1 MRSNSIEQLKNAF
14 DGDLKEY
21 RSIPFWSWNNELDEA
36 ALVAQIDE
44 MKKVGM
50 GGFIIHARTGLT
62 TEYLGEKWFSC
73 VEACLKRAREL
84 NMNAWI
90 YDENGWPSGFV
101 GGKLLETEKF
111 RARFLEY
118 AITTYFDDAAFCVYK
133 KTETGYQRLN
143 AAEKGVEEYYCVYL
157 RVSPSNTDIL
167 NPEVVEAFINETH
180 EQYYKR
186 FQDSFGRE
194 LVGFFTD
201 EPQYYRWATPYP
213 IKVSQRF
220 AEKYNED
227 VRDGLIYLFMH
238 DEAGYVFRTRY
249 FITLNEMYVDTFYKR
264 LYEWCEQ
271 HNCKL
276 TGHSVE
282 EPHLYTQMW
291 GGAAVMPT
299 YEYQHIPGI
308 DSLGFQGEPV
318 LSSRQIGSVAAQLSK
333 KFILTETFACGGYD
347 ITPKELR
354 HVGEMQYFN
363 GVNLMCQHLL
373 PFSIAG
379 QGKYDHPPI
388 FYKQNNWWE
397 EFKEFN
403 EYFTRLGYIIAN
415 TKDVCDVLVIHPMRC
430 VYLDYI
436 RDEDLASVQELETAF
451 EELLETLNKKG
462 VTYHLADETLLKKYG
477 KIENGKLVVGDCAY
491 DKVLIPKMP
500 SIAGSTLQ
508 LLENYAGELC
518 ALGEI
523 CYVDGKQQTVKIS
536 LNTAFDQLIAD
547 LKVPFR
553 CVEGIGAITIRQG
566 DLGEF
571 VFVKNHSIHDSLTV
585 SMPTAENY
593 EVLDLETLETSAFS
607 PEFTLKKGEGLV
619 LIKRENK
626 GQAQKAYFPENAD
639 NEEILSRFSVAE
651 MSKNYFVLD
660 KAQLSFDGEKY
671 TEELPLA
678 QIFENLLYKR
688 YHGKIFIKQTFHLQQ
703 VMPLTLMVERNHFLE
718 ATFNGHPLQFKK
730 SNFDIY
736 FLEADIQ
743 EFLKEGKN
751 EYVYSLEYHQR
762 DLVRFAL
769 FDPLATEAVRNCL
782 YYDIHLENAY
792 IKGAFTVEEN
802 GELRAQTTYPA
813 ISTNWYKEGY
823 PFFYGAVTLKGSYIY
838 DGIGERKIE
847 LIGRFSVANVFI
859 NGQQVNLVLDT
870 KKDISSFLQK
880 GENDIS
886 ITLKS
891 SLRNL
896 LGPHHNKF
904 YTEQQYVGPDIFT
917 LYKTWKDGVSEM
929 YAHRYNLVPFGVN
942 SIQIIKNQ

>member
-1 MRSNSIEQLKNAF
+1 MKNTCIEQLKNAF
-14 DGDLKEY
+14 EGDLNEY

-84 NMNAWI
+84 SMNAWI

-118 AITTYFDDAAFCVYK
+118 AVTTYFDETAFCVYK
-133 KTETGYQRLN
+133 KTASGYRRT
-143 AAEKGVEEYYCVYL
+143 ACAEKGVEEYYCVYL

-180 EQYYKR
+180 EQYYQR
-186 FQDSFGRE
+186 FKESFGRE
-194 LVGFFTD
+194 LMGFFTD

-213 IKVSQRF
+213 VKVF
-220 AEKYNED
+220 EKFKEKYNED

-238 DEAGYVFRTRY
+238 DEAGYAFRTRY
-249 FITLNEMYVDTFYKR
+249 FTTLNEMYVNTFYKR
-264 LYEWCEQ
+264 LYDWCDE
-271 HNCKL
+271 HGCML

-299 YEYQHIPGI
+299 YEYEHIPGI

-318 LSSRQIGSVAAQLSK
+318 LSSRQIGSVAAQLDK

-379 QGKYDHPPI
+379 QGKHDHPPV

-415 TKDVCDVLVIHPMRC
+415 TKDVADVLVIHPMRC

-436 RDEDLASVQELETAF
+436 RDEDLASVKDLEAAF
-451 EELLETLNKKG
+451 DALLDTLNQKG
-462 VTYHLADETLLKKYG
+462 VTYHLADETLLEKYG
-477 KIENGKLVVGDCAY
+477 KIENGKLVLGNCSY
-491 DKVLIPKMP
+491 EKVLIPKMP
-500 SIAGSTLQ
+500 SISSNTLR
-508 LLENYAGELC
+508 LLEGYAGALC
-518 ALGEI
+518 SLGEI
-523 CYVDGKQQTVKIS
+523 AYVDGEKQASKLPANSTIE
-536 LNTAFDQLIAD
+536 QLISS
-547 LKVPFR
+547 LKVPFN
-553 CVEGIGAITIRQG
+553 CIQGMGAITIRQG

-571 VFVKNHSIHDSLTV
+571 VFVKNHSIHEILTA
-585 SMPTAENY
+585 SMPTAEDY
-593 EVLDLETLETSAFS
+593 EVLDLERLETRALS

-619 LIKRENK
+619 LIKRDK
-626 GQAQKAYFPENAD
+626 NAG
-639 NEEILSRFSVAE
+639 EKKPFFSVNSSKEELLSNFTIAE
-651 MSKNYFVLD
+651 MSENYLVLD
-660 KAQLSFDGEKY
+660 KAQLSVDGEAY

-688 YHGKIFIKQTFHLQQ
+688 YQGRIYIKQKFFLQQ
-703 VMPLTLMVERNHFLE
+703 KMPLTLMVEKNRFLE
-718 ATFNGHPLQFKK
+718 ATLNGYALQFRK

-736 FLEADIQ
+736 FLEADIG
-743 EFLKEGKN
+743 EFLKEGEN
-751 EYVYSLEYHQR
+751 EYVYSVDYYQR

-782 YYDIHLENAY
+782 YYDTHLENAY

-802 GELRAQTTYPA
+802 GELRAQTTYPQ

-823 PFFYGAVTLKGSYIY
+823 PFFYGAVTLKGSYVY

-870 KKDISSFLQK
+870 KKDITLLLQK
-880 GENDIS
+880 GENDIR
-886 ITLKS
+886 IILKS

-929 YAHRYNLVPFGVN
+929 YAHTYSLVPFGVN

>member
-1 MRSNSIEQLKNAF
+1 MKNTCIEKLKIAF
-14 DGDLKEY
+14 KSDLNEY

-50 GGFIIHARTGLT
+50 GGFIIHARTGLI

-84 NMNAWI
+84 GMNAWI

-118 AITTYFDDAAFCVYK
+118 AITTYFDETAFCVYK
-133 KTETGYQRLN
+133 KTTSGYQRLESSE
-143 AAEKGVEEYYCVYL
+143 AGVKEYHCVYL

-167 NPEVVEAFINETH
+167 NPEVVEAFIKETH
-180 EQYYKR
+180 EQYYQR
-186 FQDSFGRE
+186 FKESFGRE

-213 IKVSQRF
+213 VKVSEKF
-220 AEKYNED
+220 KEKYNED

-238 DEAGYVFRTRY
+238 DEVGYGFRTRY
-249 FITLNEMYVDTFYKR
+249 FTTLNEMYVNTFYKR
-264 LYEWCEQ
+264 LYDWCDE
-271 HNCKL
+271 HGCML

-299 YEYQHIPGI
+299 YEYEHIPGI

-318 LSSRQIGSVAAQLSK
+318 LSSRQIGSVAAQLDK

-347 ITPKELR
+347 ITPVELR

-379 QGKYDHPPI
+379 QGKYDHPPV

-403 EYFTRLGYIIAN
+403 EYFTRLGYIVAN
-415 TKDVCDVLVIHPMRC
+415 TKDVADVLVIHPMRS
-430 VYLDYI
+430 VYLNYI
-436 RDEDLASVQELETAF
+436 RDEDLDSVKDLEEAF
-451 EELLETLNKKG
+451 EELLALLNTKG

-477 KIENGKLVVGDCAY
+477 KLENGKLVLGNCVY
-491 DKVLIPKMP
+491 EKVLIPKMP
-500 SIAGSTLQ
+500 SIASSTLQ
-508 LLENYAGELC
+508 FLQNYAGALC
-518 ALGEI
+518 SLGEI
-523 CYVDGKQQTVKIS
+523 SYVDGQKEPVKLS
-536 LNTAFDQLIAD
+536 TNCTFDELLADTKVAFH
-547 LKVPFR
+547 
-553 CVEGIGAITIRQG
+553 CVHGMGAITIRRG

-571 VFVKNHSIHDSLTV
+571 VFVKNHSIHDCLSV
-585 SMPTAENY
+585 SMPNAENY
-593 EVLDLETLETSAFS
+593 EVLDLEMIETRALPS
-607 PEFTLKKGEGLV
+607 EFTLKKGEGLV
-619 LIKRENK
+619 LIKREKEERKKPFFCANSFK
-626 GQAQKAYFPENAD
+626 
-639 NEEILSRFSVAE
+639 EEILSNFAVTQ
-651 MSKNYFVLD
+651 MSENYFVLD
-660 KAQLSFDGEKY
+660 KAYLSFDGENY

-678 QIFENLLYKR
+678 QIFESLLYKSH
-688 YHGKIFIKQTFHLQQ
+688 HGKIYIKQKFSVQQ
-703 VMPLTLMVERNHFLE
+703 KMPLTLMVEKNRFLE
-718 ATFNGHPLQFKK
+718 ATLNGHALQFRK

-736 FLEADIQ
+736 FLETDIG
-743 EFLKEGKN
+743 EFLKEGEN
-751 EYVYSLEYHQR
+751 EYIYSVEYYQR

-782 YYDIHLENAY
+782 YYDTYLENAY
-792 IKGAFTVEEN
+792 IKGAFTVENET
-802 GELRAQTTYPA
+802 LCVQKSYPQ

-823 PFFYGAVTLKGSYIY
+823 PFFYGAVTLNGKYTY
-838 DGIGERKIE
+838 DGVGEREIA
-847 LIGRFSVANVFI
+847 LNGRFSVANVFV

-870 KKDISSFLQK
+870 KKDITSLLIK
-880 GENDIS
+880 GENNIQ

-904 YTEQQYVGPDIFT
+904 YKEQQSIGPVSFT
-917 LYKTWKDGVSEM
+917 LYKTWKDGVSAAYEKT
-929 YAHRYNLVPFGVN
+929 YSLVPFGLD
-942 SIQIIKNQ
+942 SIQIIKK

>member
-1 MRSNSIEQLKNAF
+1 MKNTCIEKLKIAF
-14 DGDLKEY
+14 GGDLNEY
-21 RSIPFWSWNNELDEA
+21 RSIPFWSWNNELDEQ

-84 NMNAWI
+84 GMNAWI

-118 AITTYFDDAAFCVYK
+118 AVTTYFDETAFCVYK
-133 KTETGYQRLN
+133 KTAVGYQRIERS
-143 AAEKGVEEYYCVYL
+143 EKGLKEYHCVYL

-180 EQYYKR
+180 EQYYHR
-186 FQDSFGRE
+186 FKESFGKE

-213 IKVSQRF
+213 VKVAERF
-220 AEKYNED
+220 TEKYNED

-238 DEAGYVFRTRY
+238 EEAGYAFRTRY
-249 FITLNEMYVDTFYKR
+249 FTTLNEMYVNTFYKR
-264 LYEWCEQ
+264 LYDWCEE
-271 HNCKL
+271 HECML

-308 DSLGFQGEPV
+308 DSLGFQGEPI
-318 LSSRQIGSVAAQLSK
+318 LSSRQIGSVAAQLDK

-347 ITPKELR
+347 ITPIELR

-379 QGKYDHPPI
+379 QGKYDHPPV

-415 TKDVCDVLVIHPMRC
+415 TKDECDVLVLHPMRC

-436 RDEDLASVQELETAF
+436 RSEDLDSVKALETAF
-451 EELLETLNKKG
+451 EELLDVLNTKG
-462 VTYHLADETLLKKYG
+462 ITYHLADETLLQKYG
-477 KIENGKLVVGDCAY
+477 KIQNGKLVLGSCTY
-491 DKVLIPKMP
+491 EKVLIPKMP
-500 SIAGSTLQ
+500 SIASSTLR
-508 LLENYAGELC
+508 LLENYEGALC
-518 ALGEI
+518 SLGEI
-523 CYVDGKQQTVKIS
+523 AYVDGEKRTAKLSVNSTFEQLVC
-536 LNTAFDQLIAD
+536 NT
-547 LKVPFR
+547 KVPFH
-553 CVEGIGAITIRQG
+553 CVHGMGAITIRQG
-566 DLGEF
+566 ELGKF
-571 VFVKNHSIHDSLTV
+571 VFVKNHSIHDSLSV
-585 SMPTAENY
+585 SMPNAGNY
-593 EVLDLETLETSAFS
+593 EVLDLETLETRALSS
-607 PEFTLKKGEGLV
+607 EFTLKKGEGLV
-619 LIKRENK
+619 LIEREA
-626 GQAQKAYFPENAD
+626 QAEEKELFFSVNASK
-639 NEEILSRFSVAE
+639 EEILPNFTVTK
-651 MSKNYFVLD
+651 MSENYLVLD
-660 KAQLSFDGEKY
+660 RAYLSFDGEHY

-678 QIFENLLYKR
+678 QIFESLLYKS
-688 YHGKIFIKQTFHLQQ
+688 YQGKIYIKQKFSIQQ
-703 VMPLTLMVERNHFLE
+703 KMPLTLMVEKNRFLE
-718 ATFNGHPLQFKK
+718 ATLNGHDLPFRQ
-730 SNFDIY
+730 SDFDIY
-736 FLEADIQ
+736 FLEADVGA
-743 EFLKEGKN
+743 FLHEGEN
-751 EYVYSLEYHQR
+751 EYVYSVEYYQR

-782 YYDIHLENAY
+782 YYDTHLENAY
-792 IKGAFTVEEN
+792 IKGTFTVDED
-802 GELRAQTTYPA
+802 GTLCVQKTYPQ

-823 PFFYGAVTLKGSYIY
+823 PFFYGAVTLCGTYTY
-838 DGIGERKIE
+838 DGMGEREIA
-847 LIGRFSVANVFI
+847 LHGRFAVANVFV
-859 NGQQVNLVLDT
+859 NGKQVNLVLDG
-870 KKDISSFLQK
+870 KKEITTLLQK
-880 GENDIS
+880 GENDIR

-904 YTEQQYVGPDIFT
+904 YKEQQPIGPDIFT
-917 LYKTWKDGVSEM
+917 LYKTWKDGVSET
-929 YAHRYNLVPFGVN
+929 YEKAYSLVPFGVD
-942 SIQIIKNQ
+942 SIQMIKK